1 MSPSISIGVA
11 VYNVKAYLVA
21 CLDSILRH
29 ASEEIEVL
37 VVDDASC
44 DGSGNLCDSYAKRSP
59 FIRVIHFPYNC
70 GICAVRNTILRE
82 ATGKWLFF
90 VDGDDLLPEE
100 FSAVAK
106 SLLHLP
112 YDLIFFDYISCQEQV
127 FQYTA
132 SIGQPVIELSP
143 QVLEAYCISCATG
156 APCRLADARLHSVR
170 YTSVWAKA
178 YRRAFLLEQN
188 LWFPEKQE
196 KSQDVL
202 FNTLVYHAC
211 RSAAYIPVVMYGY
224 RKHPN
229 SVCNRYHSDFLP
241 GMEQLMERN
250 LAHITEFF
258 PGREDLLDDFL
269 HYRVAGILLDTMRL
283 SIFHPDNPMRYHQRR
298 QVFHALLEYPR
309 FSECLANL
317 DLTCYWLE
325 RQFLLNCARKRRF
338 FLLTLAYRYPWIL
351 KGYGGIM
358 HRKKYWKAKWMW
370 GYHANETGQY
380 YRPHL

>member
-1 MSPSISIGVA
+1 M
-11 VYNVKAYLVA
+11 
-21 CLDSILRH
+21 
-29 ASEEIEVL
+29 
-37 VVDDASC
+37 
-44 DGSGNLCDSYAKRSP
+44 
-59 FIRVIHFPYNC
+59 
-70 GICAVRNTILRE
+70 RNTILRE

-127 FQYTA
+127 FRHTA

-202 FNTLVYHAC
+202 FNTLVYYAC

-241 GMEQLMERN
+241 GMEQYFFIQSTDGGYDYTFYER
-250 LAHITEFF
+250 ITGRLTGVSMKMKMF
-258 PGREDLLDDFL
+258 PSRKRLKISSPAKP
-269 HYRVAGILLDTMRL
+269 AGSL
-283 SIFHPDNPMRYHQRR
+283 SI
-298 QVFHALLEYPR
+298 
-309 FSECLANL
+309 
-317 DLTCYWLE
+317 T
-325 RQFLLNCARKRRF
+325 K
-338 FLLTLAYRYPWIL
+338 
-351 KGYGGIM
+351 
-358 HRKKYWKAKWMW
+358 
-370 GYHANETGQY
+370 
-380 YRPHL
+380 